1 MQIKRKFSSVLFLL
15 CTLILSA
22 CSNLAVNNT
31 NSSNIDLSKNPSD
44 SEHKI
49 INTYADKLISSYNV
63 TFKNDILADN
73 DKSMSLWEHAVY
85 EMNFKPPKHTV
96 NLKAVDYIKKHKK
109 LLTQQLS
116 NGHLFLY
123 HIINE
128 LKIRDMPLEL
138 AIIPIIE
145 SNFNPHAV
153 SYAGAKGMWQFT
165 KGTARRFKLHSDTN
179 YDLRSDP
186 LASTYAALNYFSYL
200 YSMFNDWDLAIAA
213 YNVGEGTVLNAIK
226 RNKAKGLP
234 TDLWNLKIPRS
245 GIDYVEKLY
254 AYTYMLRNAEQNDLK
269 FPNMPYKPV
278 FKKIALKGQNL
289 NEISAKTGVPAE
301 RLLKLNPGFKNTK
314 VRTSKTPFVLIP
326 INNYDLP
333 QYYTLNVVSNKNL
346 AKSN

>member
-1 MQIKRKFSSVLFLL
+1 MDMLKMNDVTSSRSKQLQIRCYLKTLDTMQIKRKFSSVLFLL

-49 INTYADKLISSYNV
+49 INTYADQLISSYNV

-128 LKIRDMPLEL
+128 LKMLFE
-138 AIIPIIE
+138 
-145 SNFNPHAV
+145 
-153 SYAGAKGMWQFT
+153 
-165 KGTARRFKLHSDTN
+165 
-179 YDLRSDP
+179 
-186 LASTYAALNYFSYL
+186 
-200 YSMFNDWDLAIAA
+200 
-213 YNVGEGTVLNAIK
+213 TVLNA
-226 RNKAKGLP
+226 RSRVMLEMNVAENKFETLVKGIPSMRSP
-234 TDLWNLKIPRS
+234 TVSQLL
-245 GIDYVEKLY
+245 GGEGY
-254 AYTYMLRNAEQNDLK
+254 A
-269 FPNMPYKPV
+269 V
-278 FKKIALKGQNL
+278 KIAVKK
-289 NEISAKTGVPAE
+289 ADVPTLLPKLQALGAE
-301 RLLKLNPGFKNTK
+301 DIVEYELRK
-314 VRTSKTPFVLIP
+314 VML
-326 INNYDLP
+326 
-333 QYYTLNVVSNKNL
+333 
-346 AKSN
+346 